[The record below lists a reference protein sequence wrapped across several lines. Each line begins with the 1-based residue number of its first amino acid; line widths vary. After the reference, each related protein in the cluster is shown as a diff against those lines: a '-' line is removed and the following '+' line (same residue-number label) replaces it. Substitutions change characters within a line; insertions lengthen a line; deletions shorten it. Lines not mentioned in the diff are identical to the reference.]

1 MKNKKNLYG
10 RNKLS
15 ASQEREHKQHEAA
28 VSLKTE
34 PSFIKAC
41 ENAGI
46 PATIRQCRK
55 WLNKKGAAYKLAH
68 KINMTGFVPANA

>member
-1 MKNKKNLYG
+1 MKHKKNLFS

-15 ASQEREHKQHEAA
+15 ASQDRELKQHEAV
-28 VSLKTE
+28 VSLKSE

-46 PATIRQCRK
+46 PVTLRQCRK

-68 KINMTGFVPANA
+68 KIGMNGFIPANA